1 MRNNVG
7 YLLAK
12 RAFLSPDKEA
22 FVDGSLNS
30 RQSYA
35 QLNRSANRIAN
46 ALKSIGTKKGDRVA
60 LLMLNSS
67 EYIELFFAIAKIGA
81 VCVPLNIRLAPDE
94 LTYMLK
100 DSGTRTLVYGTE
112 FQKLVA
118 AMRAKGDHATSITNW
133 IQVGG
138 TGQADDFA
146 LNFEDIK
153 DKAKEVEPELAGF
166 GDDALFIMYTSGTTG
181 VPKGVVQT
189 HNTVLWAAITMASTS
204 EMRHEDRFF
213 IPLPL
218 FHVGALMPAIM
229 SIYFGNTIVSIKMF
243 DPSLCWK
250 VIESERVT
258 NTLMV
263 PTVLAVMLQVYAKAP
278 CDFSSLR
285 WVLIAGAPV
294 PISLLEASDRIG
306 LHVEQLY
313 GLTEA
318 CGPGCMLMG
327 ADVSRKVGS
336 AGKPFLFT
344 EVRIVDSDDK
354 DVDPGVPGEL
364 TVRGPHVML
373 EYWNMPEETTQAL
386 RGGWLHTG
394 DIATVDEEGFIFIVD
409 RLKDMIISGG
419 ENIYPAEIEKVI
431 AQMPSVNQVAVIGRS
446 DSKWGEIPIAVI
458 ASSDSNLNEKEVQD
472 YCEGKL
478 AHYKIP
484 KSLILV
490 ENMPLTPT
498 GKVQKRLLKEQ
509 LANEL

>member
-22 FVDGSLNS
+22 FVDGSLNA

-35 QLNRSANRIAN
+35 QFNFASNRIAN
-46 ALKSIGTKKGDRVA
+46 ALKSVGTQKGDRVA
-60 LLMLNSS
+60 LLMLNCS
-67 EYIELFFAIAKIGA
+67 EYLELFFATAKIGA

-100 DSGTRTLVYGTE
+100 DSGARTLVYGSE

-118 AMRAKGDHATSITNW
+118 GVRAKGDQATSITNW

-138 TGQADDFA
+138 TGQQDDFA
-146 LNFEDIK
+146 LNFEDLRN
-153 DKAKEVEPELAGF
+153 KAEEAEPELAGF
-166 GDDALFIMYTSGTTG
+166 GDDPLFIMYTSGTTG

-189 HNTVLWAAITMASTS
+189 HKTVLWAAITMAATA
-204 EMRHEDRFF
+204 ELRHDDRFF

-229 SIYFGNTIVSIKMF
+229 SVYFGNTIVSIKMF
-243 DPSLCWK
+243 DPGLCWK

-258 NTLMV
+258 NSLMV
-263 PTVLAVMLQVYAKAP
+263 PTVLGVMLQVLAKAP

-294 PISLLEASDRIG
+294 PISLLEASNRIG

-327 ADVSRKVGS
+327 DDVNRKVGS

-344 EVRIVDSDDK
+344 EVRIVDLDDK
-354 DVDPGVPGEL
+354 DVVPGVPGEL
-364 TVRGPHVML
+364 IVRGPHVML
-373 EYWNMPEETTQAL
+373 KYWNLPEDTTQTL

-394 DIATVDEEGFIFIVD
+394 DIATVDEDGFIYIVD

-431 AQMPSVNQVAVIGRS
+431 AQIPEVSHVAVIGQS
-446 DSKWGEIPIAVI
+446 DAKWGEIPIAVLV
-458 ASSDSNLNEKEVQD
+458 SSDKNLNEKEVQD

-478 AHYKIP
+478 ARYKIP
-484 KSLILV
+484 KSVILV
-490 ENMPLTPT
+490 DNMPITPT
-498 GKVQKRLLKEQ
+498 GKVQKRMLKEQ
-509 LANEL
+509 LAKEL